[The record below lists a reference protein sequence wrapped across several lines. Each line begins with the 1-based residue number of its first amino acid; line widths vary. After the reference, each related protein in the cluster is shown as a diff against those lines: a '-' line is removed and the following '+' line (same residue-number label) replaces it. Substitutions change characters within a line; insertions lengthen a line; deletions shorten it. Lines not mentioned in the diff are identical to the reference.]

1 MQQFLH
7 AESDQDICGC
17 ECKMEWGHASN
28 TEVQYSLATKEYHP
42 NMNIWCE
49 GRPLWHQSTFKS

>member
-7 AESDQDICGC
+7 AESDQDVCGC
-17 ECKMEWGHASN
+17 ECKMNGVMRVILRYN
-28 TEVQYSLATKEYHP
+28 LATEEYHP